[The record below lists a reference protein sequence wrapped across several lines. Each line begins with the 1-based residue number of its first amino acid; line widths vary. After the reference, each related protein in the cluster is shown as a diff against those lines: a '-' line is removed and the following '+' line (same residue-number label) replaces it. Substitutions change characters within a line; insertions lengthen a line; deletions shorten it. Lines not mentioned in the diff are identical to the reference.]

1 VVSKFKTF
9 KSRGN
14 PGEPR
19 RGTRWW
25 GGLTYQAWHVG
36 YYLFGVD
43 YEFYHHDYVS
53 TNETVIESDKYI
65 RLGVDVSSLTD
76 SGSRSAD
83 FSRIPTDTV
92 SPTDDTFRS
101 VDFARAEDDATSSVS
116 DSATRVHDAE
126 RVLAEDVFADDGLE

>member
-1 VVSKFKTF
+1 MVSKFQTF

-19 RGTRWW
+19 RGFRWW
-25 GGLTYQAWHVG
+25 GGLTYQSWHVG
-36 YYLFGVD
+36 YYVFAVD
-43 YEFYHHDYVS
+43 YAFYHHDAVN
-53 TNETVIESDKYI
+53 TNETVIEADTYV
-65 RLGVDVSSLTD
+65 RLGVDVSLLTD
-76 SGSRSAD
+76 SASRSAD

-101 VDFARAEDDATSSVS
+101 VDFARAEDESSTSTT

-126 RVLAEDVFADDGLE
+126 RALAEDVFADDGLE